1 MTTEYISTK
10 HELFHAIAK
19 GANSDMGDTK
29 TDQKSEFWLFYDIEE
44 EEMAELRKFID
55 PEMDLKPLEGIDDLF
70 SKLNHILE

>member
-1 MTTEYISTK
+1 
-10 HELFHAIAK
+10 
-19 GANSDMGDTK
+19 MGDTK